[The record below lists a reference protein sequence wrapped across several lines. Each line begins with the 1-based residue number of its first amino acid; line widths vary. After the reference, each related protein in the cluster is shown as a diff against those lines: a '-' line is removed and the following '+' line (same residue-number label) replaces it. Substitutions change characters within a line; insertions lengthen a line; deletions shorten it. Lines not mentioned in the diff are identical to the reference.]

1 MTSNQ
6 QLPIII
12 DVDER
17 DDITHTA
24 EWPQCKDMTCP
35 CQLEVEDEIALTFP
49 SEEQLDEQ
57 ERSVLSQDE
66 PAYDAPHCPQCGH
79 LYAKRTQEH
88 RLEQDFRVVPLAAQR
103 RGPSWQNAP
112 APRAESRE
120 ASYEEAYH
128 SCLSDSLLKQARQS

>member
-1 MTSNQ
+1 MTTNQ
-6 QLPIII
+6 HLPITIL
-12 DVDER
+12 VDER

-79 LYAKRTQEH
+79 LYAYGNKSHLCDECAEVEPVTS
-88 RLEQDFRVVPLAAQR
+88 
-103 RGPSWQNAP
+103 GPRSIDW
-112 APRAESRE
+112 SRIFE
-120 ASYEEAYH
+120 
-128 SCLSDSLLKQARQS
+128 

>member
-12 DVDER
+12 LVDER

-24 EWPQCKDMTCP
+24 LWAQCKDMTCP

-49 SEEQLDEQ
+49 TEEQLDEQ

-79 LYAKRTQEH
+79 LYAYGNKSHLCDECAERARTCGARSIDWDRIFDE
-88 RLEQDFRVVPLAAQR
+88 E
-103 RGPSWQNAP
+103 RGP
-112 APRAESRE
+112 APRYFGDTL
-120 ASYEEAYH
+120 ASFNNE
-128 SCLSDSLLKQARQS
+128 